1 MLLIAFGVVL
11 FVGLQNFSLVL
22 SFLGWILHLIWPFIL
37 GFCIAFILNVP
48 MSFLESKIFRGPG
61 KPKGLKQKMRRPI
74 SLILTLLLVA
84 GIIFIV
90 MFLIIPELGRTFQSL
105 VNAIPPFLEDLQR
118 WSNDMFQQYPDV
130 ANWLQNIE
138 LDWKSIVQMVQNSAG
153 DVLSSTVTA
162 ASSVVGAIVNFFLG
176 IVFAFYVLVQKEKLG
191 RQGRKLLYAFLPE
204 KQAEKVLS
212 VCSLSY
218 KTFASFLSGQCLE
231 AVIVGTLFFISMSI
245 FQFPY
250 ALIISVLIAFMAFI
264 PIFGAV
270 IGCVIGA
277 FLILMIDPIRAIWF
291 VVLFLVMQQIE
302 GNLIYPHVVGNSVGL
317 PSIWVL
323 AAVTLGGSLMGF
335 AGMLICIPLCSVV
348 YALASKAVNDRLA
361 KKAARKKQDEVLGKF
376 SKPDDKLDHLE

>member
-1 MLLIAFGVVL
+1 
-11 FVGLQNFSLVL
+11 
-22 SFLGWILHLIWPFIL
+22 
-37 GFCIAFILNVP
+37 
-48 MSFLESKIFRGPG
+48 
-61 KPKGLKQKMRRPI
+61 
-74 SLILTLLLVA
+74 
-84 GIIFIV
+84 
-90 MFLIIPELGRTFQSL
+90 
-105 VNAIPPFLEDLQR
+105 
-118 WSNDMFQQYPDV
+118 MFQQYPDV